1 MDTLDSERAAIIEL
15 IHRNRIAIWT
25 NDFELWDSCFV
36 HAPYMTRWGWWRGGG
51 IYVKRGFEENA
62 ARLRSDHP
70 PVDLDNAY
78 KTKIEDLSLQIGDGM
93 AWATFI
99 QQYPSDDYPG
109 HAGLGRRHELRVFE
123 KHDGAW
129 KIALLGVL
137 DGNAGDKGTAVLRLD
152 ADGRRLEASPAAL
165 AALATDDDLVTR
177 NGVLRFRDRRADR
190 QLREALAWAAALDS
204 GYSARNGARPIVV
217 EAGEGLAAR
226 IYWVIADAGVIMFSF
241 SRAALDES
249 RLAFAAA
256 VYGLSPAQSQLVR
269 LVAEGLALPEIAERM
284 NITPHTARTHLNRVF
299 DKTGVRSQAALVRVL
314 LTAVAPL

>member
-1 MDTLDSERAAIIEL
+1 MIAAVAAPPRRTAIMTLTVVIMAVALVMMATLGVRRGRQGEGY
-15 IHRNRIAIWT
+15 RNG
-25 NDFELWDSCFV
+25 
-36 HAPYMTRWGWWRGGG
+36 HRGGRDG
-51 IYVKRGFEENA
+51 EN
-62 ARLRSDHP
+62 
-70 PVDLDNAY
+70 
-78 KTKIEDLSLQIGDGM
+78 
-93 AWATFI
+93 
-99 QQYPSDDYPG
+99 
-109 HAGLGRRHELRVFE
+109 EL
-123 KHDGAW
+123 
-129 KIALLGVL
+129 
-137 DGNAGDKGTAVLRLD
+137 
-152 ADGRRLEASPAAL
+152 
-165 AALATDDDLVTR
+165 
-177 NGVLRFRDRRADR
+177 RDRRADR

-256 VYGLSPAQSQLVR
+256 VYGLSPAQSRLVR